1 MKYKTPPALILCCV
15 DYRYIEAIQAF
26 VKRRLSVATYDLK
39 TDAGGTKA
47 LLDGNAAVRTWM
59 LHNIR
64 LAYQRHGV
72 RTVVLVHH
80 EDCAAYG
87 GSTAFKDC
95 AKETAFHA
103 QQLAMAASLL
113 RSAFPR
119 LTVRMFYAHGAPP
132 VRVGRNPER
141 AHGRKPWCESRD
153 RASRRI
159 VFAEIVGSRPRHRAA
174 RRVCTR
180 G

>member
-1 MKYKTPPALILCCV
+1 MRKPTIPPALILCCM

-26 VKRRLSVATYDLK
+26 VKRRLGVATYDLK

-47 LLDGNAAVRTWM
+47 LLDGNAGVRTWM

-87 GSTAFKDC
+87 GSVAFKDR
-95 AKETAFHA
+95 AKETACHA

-113 RSAFPR
+113 RASFSR
-119 LTVRMFYAHGAPP
+119 LAVRMFYAH
-132 VRVGRNPER
+132 
-141 AHGRKPWCESRD
+141 

>member
-1 MKYKTPPALILCCV
+1 MRKPKTPPALILCCV

-26 VKRRLSVATYDLK
+26 VKRRLGVAAYDLK

-47 LLDGNAAVRTWM
+47 LLNGNAAVRAWI
-59 LHNIR
+59 LSNVK
-64 LAYQRHGV
+64 LAYHRHGV

-87 GSTAFKDC
+87 GSSAFIPPPVAWPKAGSLRDPDRRCRSATDGGIKDR

-103 QQLAMAASLL
+103 QQLALAAALL
-113 RSAFPR
+113 RASFSR
-119 LTVRMFYAHGAPP
+119 LTVRMFHAY
-132 VRVGRNPER
+132 R
-141 AHGRKPWCESRD
+141 ARQ
-153 RASRRI
+153 RI
-159 VFAEIVGSRPRHRAA
+159 VFAETG
-174 RRVCTR
+174 

>member
-1 MKYKTPPALILCCV
+1 MRKPETPPALILCCV
-15 DYRYIEAIQAF
+15 DYRYIEAVQAF
-26 VKRRLSVATYDLK
+26 VKRRLGVATYDLK
-39 TDAGGTKA
+39 TDVGAARA

-87 GSTAFKDC
+87 GSTAFKDR

-113 RSAFPR
+113 RVSFQR
-119 LTVRMFYAHGAPP
+119 LTVRMFYAH
-132 VRVGRNPER
+132 
-141 AHGRKPWCESRD
+141 

-159 VFAEIVGSRPRHRAA
+159 VFAEIVGSRPRGRAA

>member
-1 MKYKTPPALILCCV
+1 MRKPKMPPVLIFCCM

-26 VKRRLSVATYDLK
+26 VKHKLDVAAYDLK
-39 TDAGGTKA
+39 TDAGGMKA
-47 LLDGNAAVRTWM
+47 LLDGHAAVRTWM

-72 RTVVLVHH
+72 RTVILVHH

-87 GSTAFKDC
+87 GSAAFKDR

-113 RSAFPR
+113 RAAFSR
-119 LTVRMFYAHGAPP
+119 LTVRMFYAH
-132 VRVGRNPER
+132 R
-141 AHGRKPWCESRD
+141 AR
-153 RASRRI
+153 RRI
-159 VFAEIVGSRPRHRAA
+159 VFAEIVGSRPRHLAA
-174 RRVCTR
+174 GGVCTR